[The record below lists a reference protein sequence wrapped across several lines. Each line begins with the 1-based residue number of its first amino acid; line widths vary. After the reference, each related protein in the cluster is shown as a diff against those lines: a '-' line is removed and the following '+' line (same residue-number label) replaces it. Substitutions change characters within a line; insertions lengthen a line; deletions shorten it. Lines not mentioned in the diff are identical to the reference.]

1 MKKILPLLLC
11 LALLLCCTACFR
23 NRVDDSLPQGTASS
37 SESTTTT
44 SASTT
49 LPSSSTSGTGS
60 TTSGTGTT
68 TSGSEAS
75 STNSTT
81 NTTTGIPPVV
91 GDNPSTFPWIGKI
104 IEPDGVNVRAEA
116 STDAEAIASGMF
128 GDTVRVLGQEG
139 DWYKVEWEFGSD
151 DVVEAYIYAEFI
163 AYHSQVQ

>member
-68 TSGSEAS
+68 TGSEAS

>member
-60 TTSGTGTT
+60 TTSGTGT

-151 DVVEAYIYAEFI
+151 DVVVAYIYAEFI

>member
-68 TSGSEAS
+68 SGSEAS

-104 IEPDGVNVRAEA
+104 TEPDGVNVRAEA

>member
-60 TTSGTGTT
+60 TTSGTGT

>member
-60 TTSGTGTT
+60 TTSGTGT

-151 DVVEAYIYAEFI
+151 DVVESYIYAEFI

>member
-68 TSGSEAS
+68 SGSAAS

>member
-11 LALLLCCTACFR
+11 FALLLCCTACFR

-44 SASTT
+44 SATTT

-68 TSGSEAS
+68 TSGGEAS

-81 NTTTGIPPVV
+81 TTTGVPPVI

-116 STDAEAIASGMF
+116 STDSEAIASGMF

-163 AYHSQVQ
+163 AYDSQVQ